1 MTAIVANAAMQP
13 WVDDA
18 RRFPRR
24 VPAALRSMLD
34 AGFTHEDDALYFTE
48 LRRSVSGDRRSMFA
62 TVVERE
68 GFINKLNLGSLKP
81 TKRLDDSTPEWAYE
95 CVAIG
100 IALGE
105 AVLEQHDVVV
115 TVSLDFG
122 EEVDYPSSTFRFTT
136 ADWAGDVEHY
146 EQAVLVMR
154 RDSVASESVAS

>member
-1 MTAIVANAAMQP
+1 MTTIVANAAMQP

-18 RRFPRR
+18 LRFPRR

-34 AGFTHEDDALYFTE
+34 AGFTSEDGALYFTG
-48 LRRSVSGDRRSMFA
+48 LRRGVSGDLGSMFA

-81 TKRLDDSTPEWAYE
+81 TKRLDDTTPEWAYE

-105 AVLEQHDVVV
+105 AVLEQHDVIV
-115 TVSLDFG
+115 TISLDAG
-122 EEVDYPSSTFRFTT
+122 EDVDYPSSTFRFTT
-136 ADWAGDVEHY
+136 DDWAGGIDAY
-146 EQAVLVMR
+146 EQAVLVLR
-154 RDSVASESVAS
+154 RDA